1 MPTDS
6 LLAAPSM
13 ILNAGLILAAL
24 FALYF
29 LRRPKLQSSESWQ
42 ATLTPLSSIIGSGFL
57 IMSPL
62 LASVVGGLSPIAVI
76 GIVVLAYAIGSVIR
90 FNIMHIEPRIQAGSL
105 STKTREIEY
114 LGDIALVLAY
124 MVAVAF
130 YLSLLSS
137 FLLSY
142 LGIDNLDAERW
153 LTTVIIIFISVVG
166 YKRGLGGL
174 EKLEATSMTV
184 QLSIVFALLLG
195 LACYS
200 YLFYTSGES
209 LNFDYP
215 ERDISTQIRILA
227 GALLVVQG
235 FETSRFLGEKYSP
248 QMRAATMKR
257 AQIISGILYV
267 ISVALFLPV
276 VQHLDLQHIQL
287 AKIVDVTGM
296 AAIVLPFMLIGAA
309 LMSQFSAAVADT
321 GGGGGLLCENT
332 GKRISTRV
340 SYLGISVCAIL
351 LVWAVDLIEI
361 ITLAS
366 RAFAFYYFLQA
377 LLAIHF
383 CFCDCSPDEKMSKW
397 RRLLFISVAI
407 ALLYIIFFAIPA
419 E

>member
-1 MPTDS
+1 MNPNS

-13 ILNAGLILAAL
+13 IFNAALLLAAL
-24 FALYF
+24 FAIYF
-29 LRRPKLQSSESWQ
+29 LRRPKLQNSESWQ

-62 LASVVGGLSPIAVI
+62 LASVVGGLSPVAVI

-90 FNIMHIEPRIQAGSL
+90 FNILHVEPRIKDNSL
-105 STKTREIEY
+105 SKKTKEIEY

-142 LGIDNLDAERW
+142 LGIDNIDAERW
-153 LTTVIIIFISVVG
+153 LTTIIIIVISGVG
-166 YKRGLGGL
+166 YKRGLSGL
-174 EKLEATSMTV
+174 EKLEAASMTV

-195 LACYS
+195 LAAFS

-209 LNFDYP
+209 LQFDYP
-215 ERDISTQIRILA
+215 QRDISTQIRILA

-235 FETSRFLGEKYSP
+235 FETSRFLGEKYSS
-248 QMRAATMKR
+248 QLRVATMKK
-257 AQIISGILYV
+257 AQIISGVLYV
-267 ISVALFLPV
+267 VSVALFLPV
-276 VQHLDLQHIQL
+276 VQHLDLHHIQL
-287 AKIVDVTGM
+287 AKIVETTGL

-321 GGGGGLLCENT
+321 SGGGGLLCENS

-340 SYLGISVCAIL
+340 GYLGVSVCAIL

-366 RAFAFYYFLQA
+366 RAFAFYYFLQT
-377 LLAIHF
+377 LLALHF
-383 CFCDCSPDEKMSKW
+383 CYRDCEPKSRMTLLK
-397 RRLLFISVAI
+397 RLLFMVVAI
-407 ALLYIIFFAIPA
+407 VLLYIIFFAIPA

>member
-1 MPTDS
+1 MNPDS

-13 ILNAGLILAAL
+13 ILNAGLLLAAL
-24 FALYF
+24 FAMYF

-62 LASVVGGLSPIAVI
+62 LASVVGGLSPVAVL

-90 FNIMHIEPRIQAGSL
+90 FNIMHVEPRIKDGSL
-105 STKTREIEY
+105 SKKTREIEY
-114 LGDIALVLAY
+114 LGDIALALAY

-142 LGIDNLDAERW
+142 LGIENIVAERW
-153 LTTVIIIFISVVG
+153 LTTMIIIFISVVG

-174 EKLEATSMTV
+174 EKLEAASMTV

-195 LACYS
+195 LAAFS

-215 ERDISTQIRILA
+215 QRDISTQIRILA

-235 FETSRFLGEKYSP
+235 FETSRFLGEKYSSE
-248 QMRAATMKR
+248 MRVASMKK

-267 ISVALFLPV
+267 VSVILFMPV
-276 VQHLDLQHIQL
+276 VQHLDLQHIQM
-287 AKIVDVTGM
+287 AKIVDVTGL

-321 GGGGGLLCENT
+321 GGGGGLLCENS
-332 GKRISTRV
+332 GKKISTGV
-340 SYLGISVCAIL
+340 GYLGISVCAIL

-366 RAFAFYYFLQA
+366 RAFAFYYFLQT
-377 LLAIHF
+377 LLALNF
-383 CFCDCSPDEKMSKW
+383 CYRDCSHELRMTLW
-397 RRLLFISVAI
+397 RRVLFITLAI
-407 ALLYIIFFAIPA
+407 ILLYIIFFAIPA
-419 E
+419 D